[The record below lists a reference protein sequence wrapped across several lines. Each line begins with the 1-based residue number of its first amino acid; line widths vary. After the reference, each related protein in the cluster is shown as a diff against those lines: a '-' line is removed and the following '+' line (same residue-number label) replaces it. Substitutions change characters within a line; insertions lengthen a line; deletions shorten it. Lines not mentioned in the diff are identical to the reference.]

1 METKN
6 NKTYRSPKRKLV
18 SFFEKSRDQWKTKY
32 QEVKKI
38 IKRQQNRI
46 RFLERSK
53 EQYKEKVRE
62 LEAEVEGLRAAQSEK
77 REKLRKIG
85 RAAGR
90 ERGEEE
96 GGAE

>member
-77 REKLRKIG
+77 EREI
-85 RAAGR
+85 
-90 ERGEEE
+90 EELKKVFQRQHRL
-96 GGAE
+96 

>member
-18 SFFEKSRDQWKTKY
+18 RFFEKSRDQWKAKY
-32 QEVKKI
+32 LEIKKV

-53 EQYKEKVRE
+53 EQYQEKVRA
-62 LEAEVEGLRAAQSEK
+62 LEAQLDKLQAAHLEK
-77 REKLRKIG
+77 ERKIEELKKIS
-85 RAAGR
+85 RAS
-90 ERGEEE
+90 RGSDYQ
-96 GGAE
+96 

>member
-18 SFFEKSRDQWKTKY
+18 RFFEKSRDQWKAKY
-32 QEVKKI
+32 LEVKKR

-62 LEAEVEGLRAAQSEK
+62 LEAEVEELRAAQSKKE
-77 REKLRKIG
+77 REIEELKKIYQ
-85 RAAGR
+85 RQHR
-90 ERGEEE
+90 L
-96 GGAE
+96 